1 MGAGGQN
8 LPPKFSC
15 DEFKEPKEAQKK
27 KSLQVKRKKSEGLDQ
42 NPNVNE
48 AEAKANDAD
57 ANWVDDQNPEANE
70 AEAKANDADE
80 NWVDDLVDD
89 IDVVDRVDVPMKE
102 KSEVP
107 EGVKDSGS
115 VHIEKR
121 IKLDHQ
127 LGVEDLTHSR
137 VESCQKLD
145 SQASVDKIQ
154 FISTSYY
161 QENKCIM
168 QRDKAKPGLL
178 LNMIKA
184 NDQDFKINPRG
195 LRVRQGRL
203 IFSRDYSKNSINTT
217 QRNNQTVQFES
228 QNQHSAGSPEEAQS
242 DCISLPHLDET
253 S

>member
-1 MGAGGQN
+1 M
-8 LPPKFSC
+8 
-15 DEFKEPKEAQKK
+15 
-27 KSLQVKRKKSEGLDQ
+27 
-42 NPNVNE
+42 
-48 AEAKANDAD
+48 
-57 ANWVDDQNPEANE
+57 
-70 AEAKANDADE
+70 
-80 NWVDDLVDD
+80 
-89 IDVVDRVDVPMKE
+89 PMKE

-107 EGVKDSGS
+107 EGVTDSGS
-115 VHIEKR
+115 VLIEKR

-137 VESCQKLD
+137 VESCQKPD
-145 SQASVDKIQ
+145 SQASVDQIQ

-184 NDQDFKINPRG
+184 NDQDFEINPRG

-242 DCISLPHLDET
+242 DCISLPHFGET